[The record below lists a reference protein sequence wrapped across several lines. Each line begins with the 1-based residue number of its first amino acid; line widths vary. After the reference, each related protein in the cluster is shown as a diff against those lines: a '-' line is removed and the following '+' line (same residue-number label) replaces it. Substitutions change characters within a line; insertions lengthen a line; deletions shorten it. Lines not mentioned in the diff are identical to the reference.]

1 MVMLISLVEN
11 AITLYTLLI
20 FAWVLMSWFPNA
32 RESSIGQMIGRIVE
46 PYIDIFRQFV
56 PQIGMIDLSP
66 LVALLVIRFAG
77 NGLIYL
83 LTSLLL

>member
-1 MVMLISLVEN
+1 MLILIDFVEK
-11 AITLYTLLI
+11 AITLYILLI

-32 RESSIGQMIGRIVE
+32 RESSIGQIIGRLVE

>member
-32 RESSIGQMIGRIVE
+32 RESSIGQMIGRLVE

>member
-1 MVMLISLVEN
+1 MDMLINLVQN

-32 RESSIGQMIGRIVE
+32 RESSIGKMIGRLVE

-83 LTSLLL
+83 LESLLL

>member
-1 MVMLISLVEN
+1 MLILIDFVEK

-32 RESSIGQMIGRIVE
+32 RESSIGQMIGRLVE

>member
-1 MVMLISLVEN
+1 MDMLIDLVRN

-32 RESSIGQMIGRIVE
+32 RESSIGQIIGRLVE

-83 LTSLLL
+83 LESLLR

>member
-1 MVMLISLVEN
+1 MLISLVEN

-32 RESSIGQMIGRIVE
+32 RESSIGQMIGRLVE